1 MKAAAFHDYGQPD
14 VLSFDDVADPQPGDG
29 EVLVRVRAA
38 GINPLD
44 WKLRSGAM
52 QAMMP
57 LPLPFI
63 LGWDVCGEIDGGAT
77 GDRVMALLPFGRP
90 GAYAELVAA
99 PSSLLVPVP
108 AGLSD
113 DQAAALPIVG
123 LAARQAVHTHGQAA
137 AGQTV
142 MVLGA
147 AGVVGALACQLA
159 GAAAAGRIIAVA
171 RKSQLDRVD
180 AAVHTRLASEDADF
194 SDLGRSVDLVVDT
207 IGGPLQAAALGTLA
221 PGGRLVTTVQPPDQ
235 AVAAELGVTA
245 VMMGVEAD
253 PPGLTDL
260 AALVAAGTLS
270 LPPIET
276 YPLRA
281 AAQAHA
287 DGEAGRFAKAVLH
300 PAG

>member
-1 MKAAAFHDYGQPD
+1 MKAAAFRDYGQPD
-14 VLSFDDVADPQPGDG
+14 VLTYDDVADPQPSDG

-63 LGWDVCGEIDGGAT
+63 LGWDVCGEVD

-90 GAYAELVAA
+90 GAYAERVAA

-108 AGLSD
+108 ADLSD

-123 LAARQAVHTHGQAA
+123 LAARQAVHTHGQVA

-147 AGVVGALACQLA
+147 AGVVGTLACQLA
-159 GAAAAGRIIAVA
+159 GAAAASRIIAVA
-171 RKSQLDRVD
+171 RKSQLDGVRAPVQ
-180 AAVHTRLASEDADF
+180 ARMASEDGDF
-194 SDLGRSVDLVVDT
+194 SSLGRSVDLVVDT
-207 IGGPLQAAALGTLA
+207 IGGPLQAAALRTLA

-235 AVAAELGVTA
+235 ALATELGVTA

-253 PPGLTDL
+253 TAGLTDL

-276 YPLRA
+276 YPLSA